1 MAVSK
6 KSIKI
11 DETPIYDTD
20 LIYTRVIRLHQS
32 PDIDIKEVPTGELS
46 PVPPAL
52 FDESG
57 DMRIEA
63 IHA

>member
-6 KSIKI
+6 KSTNI
-11 DETPIYDTD
+11 DETAIYDD
-20 LIYTRVIRLHQS
+20 LIYTRVIGLQQS
-32 PDIDIKEVPTGELS
+32 RDIDIKEVPTGELS

-57 DMRIEA
+57 DMRIQA

>member
-6 KSIKI
+6 KSTNIH
-11 DETPIYDTD
+11 ETAIYDG
-20 LIYTRVIRLHQS
+20 LIYTRVIGLQQS
-32 PDIDIKEVPTGELS
+32 RDIDIKEVPTGELS

-57 DMRIEA
+57 DMRIQA

>member
-6 KSIKI
+6 KSTNIH
-11 DETPIYDTD
+11 ETAIYDD
-20 LIYTRVIRLHQS
+20 LIYTRVIGLEQS
-32 PDIDIKEVPTGELS
+32 RDIDIKEVPTGELS

-52 FDESG
+52 FNESG
-57 DMRIEA
+57 DMRIQA